1 MIRVNLLEGTTE
13 QRVAIHKTKV
23 AAKRGQQVAMVAAAL
38 LIFLIAFGVDRLTT
52 NSAAAAAKTDLEREK
67 AEAVKLEADK
77 ARKEEIE
84 AELRQVEER
93 IKIIKELRAEQKG
106 PVALLSAINERMP
119 GGTTEFEIQSIVQ
132 DKGSHLQIIGAAP
145 NQQTVSDF
153 THRLEFSQ
161 GMFTSLTFSLEG
173 QELKAPAAP
182 PAAKPNDPAHPASQ
196 VVPEDDIRMY
206 KFTIDC
212 DYNKPHDSS
221 GDESGQPAKPT
232 GAPAK

>member
-13 QRVAIHKTKV
+13 SRVAIQKTKV
-23 AAKRGQQVAMVAAAL
+23 AAKRGQQVAMLLAAL
-38 LIFLIAFGVDRLTT
+38 LVCVIAIGIDRIWTF
-52 NSAAAAAKTDLEREK
+52 SAAASAKTELDREK
-67 AEAVKLEADK
+67 AEKAKLEADL
-77 ARKEEIE
+77 ARKQEIE
-84 AELRQVEER
+84 SELKQVEER

-119 GGTTEFEIQSIVQ
+119 GGGTEFEIQSITQ
-132 DKGSHLQIIGAAP
+132 KGTHLQIVGAAP

-161 GMFTSLTFSLEG
+161 GMFTALNFSLEG
-173 QELKAPAAP
+173 HEYKAPAP
-182 PAAKPNDPAHPASQ
+182 PPQVRPGDAAHPAPQ
-196 VVPEDDIRMY
+196 PVPDDDIRLY

-221 GDESGQPAKPT
+221 GDELAKPT

>member
-13 QRVAIHKTKV
+13 SRVAIQKTKV
-23 AAKRGQQVAMVAAAL
+23 AAKRGQTVAMLVAGAL
-38 LIFLIAFGVDRLTT
+38 VFVIALGVDRLWTF
-52 NSAAAAAKTDLEREK
+52 SAAASAKVELDREK
-67 AEAVKLEADK
+67 AEDLKLKADM
-77 ARKEEIE
+77 ARKQEIE
-84 AELRQVEER
+84 SELKQVEER

-119 GGTTEFEIQSIVQ
+119 GGGTEFEIQSITQ
-132 DKGSHLQIIGAAP
+132 KGTHLQIIGAAP

-161 GMFTSLTFSLEG
+161 GMFTSLNFSLEG
-173 QELKAPAAP
+173 KEYKAPAP
-182 PAAKPNDPAHPASQ
+182 PPPQARPGDAAHPMPQA
-196 VVPEDDIRMY
+196 VPEDDVRLY

-221 GDESGQPAKPT
+221 GDDSSQPAKPT